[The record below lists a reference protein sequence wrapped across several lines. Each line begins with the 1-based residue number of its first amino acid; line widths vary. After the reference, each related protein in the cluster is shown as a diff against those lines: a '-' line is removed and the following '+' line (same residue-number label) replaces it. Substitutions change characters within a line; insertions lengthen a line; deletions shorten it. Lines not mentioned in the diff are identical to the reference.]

1 MRYSYEINEKV
12 EVRIW
17 DDENPNENGAPFQLQ
32 DVHPDGRPWADRA
45 EAQTWVDAFIADLL
59 APAPEPTE
67 E

>member
-32 DVHPDGRPWADRA
+32 DVHPDGRPWVDRD
-45 EAQTWVDAFIADLL
+45 EAQAWTEAFVNDLL

>member
-45 EAQTWVDAFIADLL
+45 EAQAWVDAFIADLL

>member
-1 MRYSYEINEKV
+1 MRYRYEIDGHNT
-12 EVRIW
+12 VRVW

-45 EAQTWVDAFIADLL
+45 EAQAWVDAFITDLL
-59 APAPEPTE
+59 APATEPTE

>member
-45 EAQTWVDAFIADLL
+45 EAQAWVDAFIEHLL
-59 APAPEPTE
+59 APAPEVGA
-67 E
+67 

>member
-45 EAQTWVDAFIADLL
+45 EAQAWVDAFIADLL
-59 APAPEPTE
+59 APAPEVGA
-67 E
+67 